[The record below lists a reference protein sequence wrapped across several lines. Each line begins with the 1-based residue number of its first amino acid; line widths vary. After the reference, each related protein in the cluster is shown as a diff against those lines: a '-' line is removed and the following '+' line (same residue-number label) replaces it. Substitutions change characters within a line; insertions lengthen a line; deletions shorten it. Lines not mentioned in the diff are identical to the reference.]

1 MNEFEELALEVYKE
15 FLDTGSSLEAAKV
28 VKTFIEER
36 CDDCDRI
43 RKEDAYDH
51 VMDNPPEPMY
61 TIMTVRQLKALKDID
76 EKAKV
81 LLRRATE

>member
-36 CDDCDRI
+36 CDDCERL
-43 RKEDAYDH
+43 RPEDAYEH
-51 VMDNPPEPMY
+51 VMDNPPDPPYML
-61 TIMTVRQLKALKDID
+61 MTVSQLKALDNVE

-81 LLRRATE
+81 LLRRTTE